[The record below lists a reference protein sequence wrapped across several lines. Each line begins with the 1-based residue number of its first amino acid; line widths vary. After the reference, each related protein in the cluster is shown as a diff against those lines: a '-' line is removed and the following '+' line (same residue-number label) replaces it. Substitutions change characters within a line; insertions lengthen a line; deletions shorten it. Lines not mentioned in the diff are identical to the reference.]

1 MRHRYASPFS
11 CATPPPPR
19 ADAEPGGR
27 NRTLVQPSI
36 MGLSLSSSLRI
47 GLLSAAAG
55 TAAGFSFGAA
65 AASGVRRTASTGLRP
80 ASLAAQSS
88 AAAVSFK
95 DAGLCKKL
103 DVPADLLEKARSR
116 TWPV

>member
-1 MRHRYASPFS
+1 MKLRIFYFFCIAALPHWYN
-11 CATPPPPR
+11 T
-19 ADAEPGGR
+19 
-27 NRTLVQPSI
+27 SI